1 MNNTMY
7 VYIIYVDW
15 WLRDYYA
22 WPWLENGFYGVGDIG
37 KGWVVRGYNP
47 LFRNE

>member
-1 MNNTMY
+1 MY

-22 WPWLENGFYGVGDIG
+22 WPWLENGFYGVG
-37 KGWVVRGYNP
+37 V
-47 LFRNE
+47 